1 MFEAV
6 ALAFGLAMDATA
18 MAAVRG
24 LAAPPREGVI
34 LPVLFGVFQAAMAG
48 LGWALGAW
56 GGRYIEAWD
65 HWIAFALL
73 AGIGLKMLFDA
84 WRGSDPD
91 APLRSGALVLLGLA
105 LATSIAAAAAG
116 ITLPL
121 IPVSPWLALALI
133 GSVTAACSAIG
144 FVVGR
149 TAGRWLGGK
158 LTALGGLILIA
169 IGVRLLLSHL

>member
-1 MFEAV
+1 VLEAI

-24 LAAPPREGVI
+24 LTAGRREAVI
-34 LPVLFGVFQAAMAG
+34 LPLLFGVFQAGMAA

-65 HWIAFALL
+65 HWIAFVLL
-73 AGIGLKMLFDA
+73 AGIGVKMLIDA
-84 WRGSDPD
+84 WRGTAADEPHK
-91 APLRSGALVLLGLA
+91 AGAMVLLGLA
-105 LATSIAAAAAG
+105 LATSIDAAAAG

-121 IPVSPWLALALI
+121 ILVPPWLALVLI
-133 GSVTAACSAIG
+133 GGVTAGCSAIG
-144 FVVGR
+144 FLLGR

-158 LTALGGLILIA
+158 LTAVGGLILIG
-169 IGVRLLLSHL
+169 IGVRILVQHL

>member
-24 LAAPPREGVI
+24 MAAPRREAVI
-34 LPVLFGVFQAAMAG
+34 LPLLFGGFQAGLAG

-56 GGRYIEAWD
+56 GGHYIEAWD

-73 AGIGLKMLFDA
+73 VGIGLKMLVDA
-84 WRGSDPD
+84 WRGTDPD
-91 APLRSGALVLLGLA
+91 APLRTEAMVLVGLA
-105 LATSIAAAAAG
+105 LATSIDAAAAG

-121 IPVSPWLALALI
+121 IPVSPWLALVLI
-133 GSVTAACSAIG
+133 GGVTAVCSAIG
-144 FVVGR
+144 FVAGR

-169 IGVRLLLSHL
+169 IGVRLLLAHL